1 MLLVIAYIQLH
12 KQIAKA
18 IYNWNAN
25 EGCAAMW
32 LLLHCETHQV
42 TSAAGMVDGSPTDTH
57 THTYYMYKHKGKKP
71 SAYHILKIHLLVIC
85 VYLFVDKLTKT
96 VDNNAFL

>member
-1 MLLVIAYIQLH
+1 MLLVIAHIQLH

-25 EGCAAMW
+25 EGCGAMW

-42 TSAAGMVDGSPTDTH
+42 ASAAGMVDGHLQIH
-57 THTYYMYKHKGKKP
+57 THIHTTCISIREKKP
-71 SAYHILKIHLLVIC
+71 STYHILKIYLLVIS
-85 VYLFVDKLTKT
+85 VYLWTS
-96 VDNNAFL
+96 

>member
-1 MLLVIAYIQLH
+1 MLLVIAHIQLH

-42 TSAAGMVDGSPTDTH
+42 ASAAGMVDGSPTNTH
-57 THTYYMYKHKGKKP
+57 THTYYTYKHKGKKTLNLPHLEDIP
-71 SAYHILKIHLLVIC
+71 SSYFC
-85 VYLFVDKLTKT
+85 LFADKLTKT
-96 VDNNAFL
+96 VENNAFL